1 MSKGNPRERVYN
13 SSINFDFCHLDS
25 NQTNNN
31 TDISELLSS
40 DSSFW
45 IIWVWIFPIMYL
57 VMIILECYARMSS
70 GGLCLKNFFGPR
82 VLTMDFLRGPKLETN
97 DSNNDH
103 QEDDVE
109 TEGNPMIVIANTAE
123 DQPSIENC
131 D

>member
-82 VLTMDFLRGPKLETN
+82 VLTSDFLRGPRVEIN
-97 DSNNDH
+97 DFNNDN
-103 QEDDVE
+103 QEGEEE
-109 TEGNPMIVIANTAE
+109 TEGNSMIVIANTT
-123 DQPSIENC
+123 ENQTSHEN
-131 D
+131 